1 MDHLDELEKE
11 EKEKYIRRRRRA
23 SSGVVIDEDDPLA
36 TNIGLLVQRIDS
48 GHELLQ
54 NLVGHLSGQDK
65 KPKNEREAFM
75 GYMNY
80 VFNVVSPDNFK
91 VLKRSIIQIVNDHAM
106 CEAATTTSMGYPGQ
120 PLDATIPS
128 PNTLL
133 SSLWS
138 TTPATQQSEE
148 ANTFMTKLNTPNKD
162 TAADLGGYVRT
173 SIGATCHEQP
183 LPGPSGI

>member
-23 SSGVVIDEDDPLA
+23 SSGVVMDEDDPLA

-54 NLVGHLSGQDK
+54 NLVVQLSQGN

-75 GYMNY
+75 VYMNY

-106 CEAATTTSMGYPGQ
+106 CEAATTTSTGYPGQ
-120 PLDATIPS
+120 PLDATFPS

-133 SSLWS
+133 ASFWS

-183 LPGPSGI
+183 LPGHSGI